1 MSSQKILVVDD
12 HRTVGMLLEA
22 VLKLRGYEV
31 LFAES
36 GAEGIEL
43 ARNERPAL
51 IFLDIMMPAMDGFKA
66 CELLKQDPVTKDIP
80 VIFLSA
86 RGEAVAKDRGRQV
99 GGDGFVK
106 KPFKTLEL
114 LGILNRFVTSQ

>member
-51 IFLDIMMPAMDGFKA
+51 IFLDIMMPVMDGFKV
-66 CELLKQDPVTKDIP
+66 CELLKEDAAT
-80 VIFLSA
+80 
-86 RGEAVAKDRGRQV
+86 R
-99 GGDGFVK
+99 
-106 KPFKTLEL
+106 
-114 LGILNRFVTSQ
+114 RFASRSECT